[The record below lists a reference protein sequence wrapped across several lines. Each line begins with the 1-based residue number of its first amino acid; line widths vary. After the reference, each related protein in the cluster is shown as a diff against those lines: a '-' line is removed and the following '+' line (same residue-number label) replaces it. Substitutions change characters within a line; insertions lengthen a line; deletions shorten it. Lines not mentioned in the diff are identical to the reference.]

1 MTDTKVKMIGSII
14 TFVLFIWI
22 LFGCFLIY
30 IFEYLGKDIRD
41 TK

>member
-1 MTDTKVKMIGSII
+1 MKMIAVKMIGLII
-14 TFVLFIWI
+14 TSILFIWI

-30 IFEYLGKDIRD
+30 IFKYLGKDIRD